1 MNKLILGD
9 CLEVLQKLEKESID
23 LIYIDPPFFSNK
35 TYEVSWGNDGEFL
48 GISGKFVNEI
58 EKMKRWLHKLLP
70 EIKRVLSVKGMLLFR
85 VENNFLLFVESLI
98 NKFFKYSYGHLK
110 WNWKEKDKIKYQ
122 EYVWFSNL
130 PQKRSYR
137 KNLQAKT
144 QEPEREALQ
153 KIIKLNSK
161 KVNAM
166 LAMSANPSPLLIVA
180 NKNKLPCTVIALH
193 KQAFEDCKNGLEQKK
208 IIVDCI
214 DNSKLLDKSLII
226 NKLKEEKQFLVQQLH
241 IQKIGLFGSF
251 AANTQRYDSDMDF
264 WVEFDNETTATHTQ
278 AELYLTQ
285 LFNTPI
291 DIPKIEMIRKK
302 IKSEYPENI
311 LFAF

>member
-9 CLEVLQKLEKESID
+9 CLEVLQKLEPESID

-48 GISGKFVNEI
+48 GVSGKFVNEI
-58 EKMKRWLHKLLP
+58 EKMKRWLYKLLP
-70 EIKRVLSVKGMLLFR
+70 EIKRVLSVKGILLFR

-110 WNWKEKDKIKYQ
+110 WNWKDKDKIKHQ

-130 PQKRSYR
+130 PQKRSYK

-144 QEPEREALQ
+144 QEPEKEALQ
-153 KIIKLNSK
+153 KIIKLNAK
-161 KVNAM
+161 KVNTI
-166 LAMSANPSPLLIVA
+166 LAMSANPSPLLVVA
-180 NKNKLPCTVIALH
+180 NKYKLPCTVVALH
-193 KQAFEDCKNGLEQKK
+193 KQAFENCKNVLEKKK
-208 IIVDCI
+208 IIAEFT
-214 DNSKLLDKSLII
+214 NKLQLLDKSLII
-226 NKLKEEKQFLVQQLH
+226 NKLREEKEFLMQQLH
-241 IQKIGLFGSF
+241 IYKIGLFGSF
-251 AANTQRYDSDMDF
+251 ATNTQRYDSDMDF
-264 WVEFDNETTATHTQ
+264 WIEFDKETTATYAET
-278 AELYLTQ
+278 ELYLTQ